1 MDGRA
6 INSSFQKKKKRK
18 KKEPSIVPFKKKKQ
32 NKKRAI
38 NSFSLSGMHVKHVTL
53 AGGEKIISI

>member
-1 MDGRA
+1 ME
-6 INSSFQKKKKRK
+6 
-18 KKEPSIVPFKKKKQ
+18 EPSIVPFKKKKQ